1 MINRTNQSWTPG
13 ATVKVGFLTL
23 TVQRAIPTPGDS
35 APDAYLL
42 TNAAGTQIYQF
53 VPHKGLTKVSPAE
66 AREILAQAD
75 RHAARVAAQ
84 AIARGQQ
91 AAQVAA
97 VFA

>member
-1 MINRTNQSWTPG
+1 MITHTRQDWTPG

-23 TVQRAIPTPGDS
+23 TVQRAIPTPGDY

-42 TNAAGTQIYQF
+42 TNSAGTQIYQF
-53 VPHKGLTKVSPAE
+53 VPHKGLRKISAAE
-66 AREILAQAD
+66 AQELIAQAE

-84 AIARGQQ
+84 AIAQGQQ

>member
-1 MINRTNQSWTPG
+1 MIKQSTQNWTAG

-23 TVQRAIPTPGDS
+23 KVQRAIPTPGDY

-42 TNAAGTQIYQF
+42 TNLAGTQIYQF
-53 VPHKGLTKVSPAE
+53 VPHNGLIKVTPAE
-66 AREILAQAD
+66 ARDLIEAAD
-75 RHAARVAAQ
+75 RHAARIAAQ
-84 AIARGQQ
+84 AMAKAQQ